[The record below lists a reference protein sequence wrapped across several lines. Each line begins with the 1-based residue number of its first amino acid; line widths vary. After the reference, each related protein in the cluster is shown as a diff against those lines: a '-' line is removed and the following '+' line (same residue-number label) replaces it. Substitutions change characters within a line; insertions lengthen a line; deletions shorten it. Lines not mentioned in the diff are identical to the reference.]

1 MTMTAARVICIFIGY
16 VLGMFQTGYLY
27 GKLHHVDIRQ
37 HGSGNAGATNTLR
50 TLGWK
55 AGLITFA
62 GDLGKAMLAMLIGW
76 LLFRDKYADGV
87 KLLEMYAGFGAVLG
101 HNFPFYMK
109 FKGGKGIACT
119 AGFIL
124 AFYPPMAPLCLL
136 LFIVIVAV
144 TRYVSLGSILVMIC
158 FWVQLLFFGQLG
170 HFNVDP
176 KLIPEI
182 YIVGALFSLMGI
194 WRHRENIKRLI
205 TGKENKFSMGKSS
218 KTEQKEGEK

>member
-1 MTMTAARVICIFIGY
+1 MMIAARVVCIAIGY
-16 VLGMFQTGYLY
+16 ILGMFQTGYIY
-27 GKLHHVDIRQ
+27 GKLHNVDIRQ

-62 GDLGKAMLAMLIGW
+62 GDLGKAMLAMLISW
-76 LLFRDKYADGV
+76 LLFHEKYSDGV

-136 LFIVIVAV
+136 LFILVVAA

-158 FWVQLLFFGQLG
+158 FWVELVIFGQLG
-170 HFNVDP
+170 HLGANAD
-176 KLIPEI
+176 LQLEI

-205 TGKENKFSMGKSS
+205 AGKENKFSMGKSS
-218 KTEQKEGEK
+218 GAEKKNGGN